1 MAGWSGDPQVHLLA
15 QSRVKENNLLRTVSS
30 WLWIP
35 WTYEESL
42 KLLDNL
48 FLCLS
53 SLTEEL
59 TFLIFSRL
67 YCTSVHAH
75 CSSPCHQAL
84 LRWVWLIFQESWTR
98 INLMTPSQ
106 WQCVITPLSTW
117 YCFCSQ
123 SGAVRGSRAVNS
135 NVQAPIS
142 SLTCEYNW
150 LYLPLS
156 SSLFALLRNALNS
169 FWFCFWTLA
178 FCLSF
183 LFLGTENLCRKSTLY
198 SPCSRPKLCFSTEGR
213 LEHTCRNIMSNYCS
227 LVVAGLLAKMNRDIQ
242 PGQGIMKRILDQQLA
257 HF

>member
-1 MAGWSGDPQVHLLA
+1 
-15 QSRVKENNLLRTVSS
+15 
-30 WLWIP
+30 
-35 WTYEESL
+35 
-42 KLLDNL
+42 
-48 FLCLS
+48 
-53 SLTEEL
+53 
-59 TFLIFSRL
+59 
-67 YCTSVHAH
+67 
-75 CSSPCHQAL
+75 
-84 LRWVWLIFQESWTR
+84 
-98 INLMTPSQ
+98 MTPSQ
-106 WQCVITPLSTW
+106 WQCVITPLSTG

-123 SGAVRGSRAVNS
+123 SGAVRSSRAVNS

-242 PGQGIMKRILDQQLA
+242 PGQGIMKRIILPIRPISSWLLFLLIRWAEAIKMQYNDPSRQECGLLCPQVTYISIRTSHRPIKETSSTGLLILIHPSFLFINCVLQGIEGSPA
-257 HF
+257 GRCIWGPEL